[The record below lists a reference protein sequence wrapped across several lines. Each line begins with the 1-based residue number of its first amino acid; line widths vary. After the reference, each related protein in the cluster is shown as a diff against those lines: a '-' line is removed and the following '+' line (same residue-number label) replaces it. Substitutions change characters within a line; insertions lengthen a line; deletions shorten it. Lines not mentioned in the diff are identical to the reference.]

1 MKTSLRRGLGVLAL
15 LSVAMGACGAPSD
28 TNTAVTNTPAFVPVV
43 TLYAPTVTPSDTPA
57 PPPETPTAAILP
69 TQAATPMPDGLI
81 NPFTGLPASDGAALQ
96 RAPLLIKVANTAEV
110 RPQSGLSSADV
121 VVEHLTEGGIT
132 RFTALYLSNTPER
145 VGSVRSCRL
154 IDIELPRIF
163 GAGLVCSGTSPG
175 VKPTMRAVAL
185 ESAAQP
191 GDVNSSAVIISD
203 FGPFEC
209 PTCPMFRTT
218 DRVAPHNLFANTAN
232 AWRVLAERGKNQRTA
247 FNSWVFDPVAPSGGQ
262 TASTLSIPY
271 QADPVD
277 WTYNAATGLWERKVD
292 GQPHIDAE
300 TGQTLTAAN
309 IIVAFAYHAVTA
321 IQEDMAGGMSI
332 QIQLWGQGPVK
343 IARDGKVIDGLWLR
357 PGQPGV
363 LQFVDAQGNPIPL
376 KPGNS
381 WLELAP
387 LDFPVQGR

>member
-1 MKTSLRRGLGVLAL
+1 
-15 LSVAMGACGAPSD
+15 MGACDAPSD
-28 TNTAVTNTPAFVPVV
+28 TSTASNTPAFVPAV
-43 TLYAPTVTPSDTPA
+43 TIHVPTVAPSDTPA
-57 PPPETPTAAILP
+57 PLLVETPTPGVIPL
-69 TQAATPMPDGLI
+69 QAATPTPDGSI
-81 NPFTGLPASDGAALQ
+81 NPFTGLPVSDITTLE
-96 RAPLLIKVANTAEV
+96 RAPLLVKVANTAEV
-110 RPQSGLSSADV
+110 RPQSGLNSADV

-163 GAGLVCSGTSPG
+163 QAGLVCSGTSPG
-175 VKPTMRAVAL
+175 IKPTMRAAAL
-185 ESAAQP
+185 EGATRP
-191 GDVNSSAVIISD
+191 GDVNSSGVIISD

-209 PTCPMFRTT
+209 PSCPMFRTS
-218 DRVAPHNLFANTAN
+218 DRPMPHNLFANTAN
-232 AWRVLAERGKNQRTA
+232 AWRVLDERGKNQRTT
-247 FNSWVFDPVAPSGGQ
+247 FNTWVFDPVAPSGGQ
-262 TASTLSIPY
+262 TATTVSIPY

-277 WTYNAATGLWERKVD
+277 WNYNAGTGLWERNVD
-292 GQPHIDAE
+292 GQPHVDAE

-309 IIVAFAYHAVTA
+309 VIVAFAYHAVTA
-321 IQEDMAGGMSI
+321 IQEDNTGAMSI

-343 IARDGKVIDGLWLR
+343 IARDGRVIDGMWRR

-363 LQFVDAQGNPIPL
+363 LEFIDAQGNPIPL

-387 LDFPVQGR
+387 LDFPVQAR

>member
-1 MKTSLRRGLGVLAL
+1 MKTSLRRCLGV
-15 LSVAMGACGAPSD
+15 VAILTLTAGACGGPSEA
-28 TNTAVTNTPAFVPVV
+28 NTAPAGTPAFVPVV
-43 TLYAPTVTPSDTPA
+43 TIFAPTAAPSDTPPPA
-57 PPPETPTAAILP
+57 PTEAPATATLAPAVTPT
-69 TQAATPMPDGLI
+69 PDGSL
-81 NPFTGLPASDGAALQ
+81 NPFTGLPVADMAVLQ

-132 RFTALYLSNTPER
+132 RFTALYLTNSPQR

-163 GAGLVCSGTSPG
+163 EAGLVCSGTSPG
-175 VKPTMRAVAL
+175 IKPTMRAVAL
-185 ESAAQP
+185 EGATRA

-209 PTCPMFRTT
+209 PTCPMFRTG
-218 DRVAPHNLFANTAN
+218 DRPAPHNLFANTLN
-232 AWRVLAERGKNQRTA
+232 AWRVLEERGKNQRTG
-247 FNSWVFDPVAPSGGQ
+247 FNTWVFDPVAPAGGQ
-262 TASTLSIPY
+262 PATTLSIPY

-277 WTYNAATGLWERKVD
+277 WNYNAATGLWERNVD
-292 GQPHIDAE
+292 GRPHVDAE
-300 TGQTLTAAN
+300 NGQTLTAAN
-309 IIVAFAYHAVTA
+309 VIVAFAHHAVTA
-321 IQEDMAGGMSI
+321 IQEDTAGGMSI

-343 IARDGKVIDGLWLR
+343 IARDGKVIEGLWRR

-363 LQFVDAQGNPIPL
+363 LEFVDAQGNPIPL

-387 LDFPVQGR
+387 LDFPVQAR

>member
-1 MKTSLRRGLGVLAL
+1 
-15 LSVAMGACGAPSD
+15 MGACGAPSD
-28 TNTAVTNTPAFVPVV
+28 TGADTGTAPTATSAFVPVV
-43 TLYAPTVTPSDTPA
+43 TIYAPTAAPSNTPA
-57 PPPETPTAAILP
+57 PTEMPTMAPTP
-69 TQAATPMPDGLI
+69 TQAATPTPDGSI
-81 NPFTGLPASDGAALQ
+81 NPFTGLPVSDPAILA

-110 RPQSGLSSADV
+110 RPQSGLNSADV

-163 GAGLVCSGTSPG
+163 GAGLVCSGASPG

-185 ESAAQP
+185 EGASQP
-191 GDVNSSAVIISD
+191 GDVNSSGFIISD

-209 PTCPMFRTT
+209 PSCPMFRTN
-218 DRVAPHNLFANTAN
+218 DRPMPHNLFANTAN
-232 AWRVLAERGKNQRTA
+232 AWRALDERGKNQRTPFSA
-247 FNSWVFDPVAPSGGQ
+247 WTFDPVAPAGGQ
-262 TASTLSIPY
+262 SAAALSIPY

-277 WTYNAATGLWERKVD
+277 WIYNAGTGLWERQVD
-292 GQPHIDAE
+292 GQPHVDAE
-300 TGQTLTAAN
+300 TRQTLTAAN
-309 IIVAFAYHAVTA
+309 VIVAFAYHAVTA
-321 IQEDMAGGMSI
+321 IQEDTAGGMSI

-343 IARDGKVIDGLWLR
+343 IARDGKVIDGLWRR

-363 LQFVDAQGNPIPL
+363 LEFVDAQGNPIPL

-387 LDFPVQGR
+387 LDFPVQAR